1 MTKLGR
7 SNRSL
12 RIEKQ
17 NVHGI
22 GSPEG
27 FNRTQCE
34 KTDCV
39 VFSNACEANFSQYS
53 MTDWFSNNY
62 DNFAG

>member
-1 MTKLGR
+1 MLGKSKISR
-7 SNRSL
+7 

-27 FNRTQCE
+27 FNSTQWE
-34 KTDCV
+34 NTDWV
-39 VFSNACEANFSQYS
+39 VFSNACDANFSQYS
-53 MTDWFSNNY
+53 TTDWFSKS
-62 DNFAG
+62 